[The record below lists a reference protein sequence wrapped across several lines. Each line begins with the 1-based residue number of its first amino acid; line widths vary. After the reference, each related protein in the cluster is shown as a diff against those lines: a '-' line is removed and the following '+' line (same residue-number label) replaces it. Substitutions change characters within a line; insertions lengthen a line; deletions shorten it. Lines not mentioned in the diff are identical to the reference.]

1 MDRREAKLTLIKH
14 IILAVVAW
22 GVGALFF
29 GTLAE
34 LGIFGIFPALFLA
47 GVPFGWMWLS
57 RIFHVYSLNSFI
69 FKLLLSIVIGWF
81 AIFVVLILDIIALC
95 VAE

>member
-1 MDRREAKLTLIKH
+1 MDRREAKLELIKH

-22 GVGALFF
+22 GVGALLF
-29 GTLAE
+29 GTLGE

-57 RIFHVYSLNSFI
+57 KIFHVYSLNSFI
-69 FKLLLSIVIGWF
+69 LKLLLSIVVGWF
-81 AIFVVLILDIIALC
+81 AIFIVLVLDIIYLFT
-95 VAE
+95 AE